1 MDFFSAQ
8 DQARKNSFWLVILF
22 VLAVIALIVVTNLF
36 LLLVIS
42 LSSGVE
48 TLSVPSPEMAG
59 IGYTFL
65 HSFSWERFALVGAGV
80 GGVVFLSSAYRSW
93 SLGKG
98 GKSVAE
104 MLGGTLVNSDSSD
117 PSERRLLNI
126 VEEIAIASGVPVPLV
141 YVMEDEPGI
150 NAFAAGLTT
159 GDAVVA
165 VTRGTMDNLNR
176 AELQG
181 VIAHEFSHILNGDM
195 RLNMRLVGVL
205 FGILVI
211 GLIGRF
217 IMRSTLRSGGVR
229 SSRNSGGA
237 VLAFLAAGAGLAIL
251 GWVGTIFGN
260 MIKASVSR
268 QREYLA
274 DASAVQF
281 TRNPDGIANALK
293 KIGASSYGS
302 IMQHPDA
309 AEFSHAYFE
318 DGIKHY
324 FGSVFATHP
333 PLSERISRIQPS
345 WDGEFIPL
353 PQQREATDDSSSRQ
367 DQATKDR
374 ARLATYATV
383 LAGGMEAIRRAGQI
397 SDQNVAYAAELVRQ
411 LPEKVRDAVR
421 EPHDSRAIIY
431 ALLIDQDRGQAVHQL
446 KLISDKV
453 EKSIIFDQT
462 LSLLH
467 AVHKLERRFRLPL
480 IDMAMPALRQ
490 LSPEQYKRFKHNLDI
505 LIHAD
510 GMVSIFEWALYKIVV
525 CNLDLDFERRYSYS
539 SGRYSN
545 IRQLNKE
552 CSVLFSYLARV
563 TPEADPQQALQA
575 ASEQLDGMQLE
586 LLSPDQRSLDDLDQ
600 ATQKLAKLKPLAKPQ
615 LLKACVAC
623 IAADERVTASE
634 MELLRALSA
643 LLDCPLPPLPE
654 NLPYTN

>member
-8 DQARKNSFWLVILF
+8 DQARKKTFWLVILF
-22 VLAVIALIVVTNLF
+22 ALAVVALIVVTNLF
-36 LLLVIS
+36 LMLALHLTGTGTTS
-42 LSSGVE
+42 MQLAEGGAGFLQ
-48 TLSVPSPEMAG
+48 TL
-59 IGYTFL
+59 
-65 HSFSWERFALVGAGV
+65 SWERFALVGAGV
-80 GGVVFLSSAYRSW
+80 TGVILLSSMFRTW

-104 MLGGTLVNSDSSD
+104 MLGGTLVSSDSQD
-117 PSERRLLNI
+117 PKERRLLNI

-141 YVMEDEPGI
+141 YVMEEESGI

-165 VTRGTMDNLNR
+165 VTRGTMDQLNR

-195 RLNMRLVGVL
+195 RLNMRLIGVL
-205 FGILVI
+205 FGILII

-217 IMRSTLRSGGVR
+217 LMRITMHSGGGR
-229 SSRNSGGA
+229 SRNSGGV
-237 VLAFLAAGAGLAIL
+237 VLALMATGAGLSVL

-293 KIGASSYGS
+293 KIGASSAGS

-309 AEFSHAYFE
+309 AEFSHAYFG
-318 DGIKHY
+318 DGIQH
-324 FGSVFATHP
+324 FMGSVFATHP
-333 PLSERISRIQPS
+333 PLEKRILKIQPS

-353 PQQREATDDSSSRQ
+353 KQSETADKSADPQESA
-367 DQATKDR
+367 AAKDR
-374 ARLATYATV
+374 ARMVTYATV
-383 LAGGMEAIRRAGQI
+383 LAGGMESINQAGRI
-397 SDQNVAYAAELVRQ
+397 SDHNISFAADLVQQ
-411 LPEKVRDAVR
+411 LPEAVRNAVR
-421 EPHDSRAIIY
+421 EPHDARAIIY
-431 ALLIDQDRGQAVHQL
+431 ALLIDQDEGQAVHQL
-446 KLISDKV
+446 KLIADKV

-467 AVHKLERRFRLPL
+467 AVHKLESRFRLPL

-490 LSPEQYKRFKHNLDI
+490 LSSEQYQRFKKNLNT

-510 GMVSIFEWALYKIVV
+510 NHVSMFEWALHKIVV
-525 CNLDLDFERRYSYS
+525 CNLDLDFERRYTFSGKYS
-539 SGRYSN
+539 H
-545 IRQLNKE
+545 IKQLSKE
-552 CSVLFSYLARV
+552 CSVLLSYLARV
-563 TPEADPQQALQA
+563 TPEADQQQAIQA
-575 ASEQLDGMQLE
+575 AMEQLDGIQLE
-586 LLSPDQRSLDDLDQ
+586 LLPDDQVSLDKLDR
-600 ATQKLAKLKPLAKPQ
+600 AAHKLAKLKPLLKPQ
-615 LLKACVAC
+615 LLKACAAC
-623 IAADERVTASE
+623 IAADEKVTANE

>member
-8 DQARKNSFWLVILF
+8 DQARKSSFWLVTLF
-22 VLAVIALIVVTNLF
+22 VLAVVALIVVTNLF
-36 LLLVIS
+36 LLLVMS
-42 LSSGVE
+42 FTSSADA
-48 TLSVPSPEMAG
+48 LSVPSPDLTER
-59 IGYTFL
+59 GYAFL
-65 HSFSWERFALVGAGV
+65 QNLSWERFALVGAGV
-80 GGVVFLSSAYRSW
+80 SGVVLLSSMFRTW

-104 MLGGTLVNSDSSD
+104 MLGGTLVSSDSSD
-117 PSERRLLNI
+117 PAERRLLNI

-205 FGILVI
+205 FGILII

-217 IMRSTLRSGGVR
+217 IMRSTLRSGGFR
-229 SSRNSGGA
+229 SSRNGGGA
-237 VLAFLAAGAGLAIL
+237 VLALMVAGAGLAIL
-251 GWVGTIFGN
+251 GWVGTLFGN

-293 KIGASSYGS
+293 KIGSSTYGS

-309 AEFSHAYFE
+309 SEFSHAYFG
-318 DGIKHY
+318 DGIEH
-324 FGSVFATHP
+324 FMGSAFATHP
-333 PLSERISRIQPS
+333 PLEERILRIQPS
-345 WDGEFIPL
+345 WDGEYIPL
-353 PQQREATDDSSSRQ
+353 PERKPEESSSNQQETAAAR
-367 DQATKDR
+367 DR
-374 ARLATYATV
+374 AKLATYATV
-383 LAGGMEAIRRAGQI
+383 LAGGMEAITQAGQI
-397 SDQNVAYAAELVRQ
+397 SEQSVAYAAKLVQ
-411 LPEKVRDAVR
+411 QMPEKVRNAVR
-421 EPHDSRAIIY
+421 EPHDARAIIY
-431 ALLIDQDRGQAVHQL
+431 ALLIDQDRGQAIHQL
-446 KLISDKV
+446 KLISNKAEDIV
-453 EKSIIFDQT
+453 FQQT
-462 LSLLH
+462 LPLVH
-467 AVHKLERRFRLPL
+467 AVHKLESRFRLPL

-490 LSPEQYKRFKHNLDI
+490 LSPDQYKRFKQNLNT

-510 GMVSIFEWALYKIVV
+510 GHVSMFEWALYKIVV
-525 CNLDLDFERRYSYS
+525 CNLDLDFERRYTHSGSYS
-539 SGRYSN
+539 N
-545 IRQLNKE
+545 VRQLRKE
-552 CSVLFSYLARV
+552 CYVLFSYLSRI
-563 TPEADPQQALQA
+563 TPEADLQQALQA
-575 ASEQLDGMQLE
+575 ATEQLEGMQLE
-586 LLSPDQRSLDDLDQ
+586 LLPADQISLDDLDR
-600 ATQKLAKLKPLAKPQ
+600 ATQRLAKLKPLAKPQ
-615 LLKACVAC
+615 LLKACAAC
-623 IAADERVTASE
+623 IAADEKVTASE

>member
-1 MDFFSAQ
+1 
-8 DQARKNSFWLVILF
+8 
-22 VLAVIALIVVTNLF
+22 
-36 LLLVIS
+36 
-42 LSSGVE
+42 
-48 TLSVPSPEMAG
+48 
-59 IGYTFL
+59 
-65 HSFSWERFALVGAGV
+65 
-80 GGVVFLSSAYRSW
+80 
-93 SLGKG
+93 
-98 GKSVAE
+98 

-117 PSERRLLNI
+117 PKERRLLNI

-141 YVMEDEPGI
+141 YVMENESGI

-159 GDAVVA
+159 GDAVIA
-165 VTRGTMDNLNR
+165 VTRGTMDHLNR

-181 VIAHEFSHILNGDM
+181 VIAREFCHFLNGDM
-195 RLNMRLVGVL
+195 RLHMRLIGVL
-205 FGILVI
+205 FGILII

-217 IMRSTLRSGGVR
+217 MMRITMHGGGR
-229 SSRNSGGA
+229 SSREGGGIA
-237 VLAFLAAGAGLAIL
+237 LALIATGAGLAIL

-293 KIGASSYGS
+293 KIGASSSGS

-309 AEFSHAYFE
+309 AEFSHAYFG
-318 DGIKHY
+318 DGMEHY

-333 PLSERISRIQPS
+333 PLEKRILRIQPS

-353 PQQREATDDSSSRQ
+353 QRSQSEIAADQQESAV
-367 DQATKDR
+367 AKDR
-374 ARLATYATV
+374 ARMATYATV
-383 LAGGMEAIRRAGQI
+383 LAGGMEAIKQAGHI
-397 SDQNVAYAAELVRQ
+397 SDENIASAANLLQ
-411 LPEKVRDAVR
+411 QMPEEVKKAVR

-431 ALLIDQDRGQAVHQL
+431 SLLIDQDRGQAVHQL
-446 KLISDKV
+446 KLIADKV

-467 AVHKLERRFRLPL
+467 AVHKLESRFRLPL

-490 LSPEQYKRFKHNLDI
+490 LSSEQYKRFKNNLNT

-510 GMVSIFEWALYKIVV
+510 NHVSMFEWALHKIVV
-525 CNLDLDFERRYSYS
+525 CNLDLDFERRYTF
-539 SGRYSN
+539 SGKYGR
-545 IRQLNKE
+545 IKQLTKE
-552 CSVLFSYLARV
+552 YSVLLSYLARA
-563 TPEADPQQALQA
+563 TPEADPQQAIQA
-575 ASEQLDGMQLE
+575 AMDQLDGMQLE
-586 LLSPDQRSLDDLDQ
+586 LLPADQTTLDDLDR
-600 ATQKLAKLKPLAKPQ
+600 ATDKLVHLKPLLKPQ
-615 LLKACVAC
+615 LLKACAAC
-623 IAADERVTASE
+623 IAADAKVTAHE